1 VGNVVKSVGL
11 LLVVSYIVYVLIKQQ
26 IGELTSLAGASVPDG
41 LANAA
46 GLLKHLLTRLAG
58 VLLVFGVIDFV
69 RQRFRFQKN
78 LRMTKQEIKD
88 ELKDAEGNV
97 QMKLRVRRLQRE
109 AARRNM
115 IKAVQK
121 ASVVIV
127 NPTHYAIAIHYEMGS
142 RTVPTVV
149 AKGRNY
155 LAQIIRERAMQH
167 EIPIIE
173 NKPLA
178 QALYQA
184 VNVGDEI
191 PQALYRAVA
200 EVLGQIYRVLNRQ

>member
-1 VGNVVKSVGL
+1 MTQLAV
-11 LLVVSYIVYVLIKQQ
+11 VLI
-26 IGELTSLAGASVPDG
+26 
-41 LANAA
+41 
-46 GLLKHLLTRLAG
+46 
-58 VLLVFGVIDFV
+58 VFGVIDFV
-69 RQRFRFQKN
+69 RQRSKFNKN

-88 ELKDAEGNV
+88 EVKDAEGNI
-97 QMKLRVRRLQRE
+97 QMKLRIRRLQRE
-109 AARRNM
+109 AMRRNM

-127 NPTHYAIAIHYEMGS
+127 NPTHYAIAIHYEMGT

-149 AKGRNY
+149 AKGKNF
-155 LAQIIRERAMQH
+155 LAQIIRERAQQH
-167 EIPIIE
+167 DIPIVE